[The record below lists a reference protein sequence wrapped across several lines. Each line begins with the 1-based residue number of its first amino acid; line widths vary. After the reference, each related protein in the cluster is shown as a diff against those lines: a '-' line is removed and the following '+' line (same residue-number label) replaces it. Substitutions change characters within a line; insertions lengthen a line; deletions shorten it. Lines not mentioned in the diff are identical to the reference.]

1 MKSMI
6 KILVRYV
13 ASAAAVALI
22 LLILNLAVLIV
33 WTVQASGMQTTEYHI
48 SEIADSLTKQEDSFV
63 LSETGKEAILEG
75 YHWAMLLNDNGTVIW
90 NENLPEDLPRSYTV
104 SDVASF
110 SRWYLYDYPVHV
122 WQHSEGLL
130 VLGSA
135 KNSAWKQGMEIPEI
149 VMKNV
154 STWFFGVLILNSIAA
169 VILALLFGT
178 RLLRSLRP
186 LVKGI
191 EDMAEKQPV
200 ALLTGGLLGDLATK
214 LNQTSA
220 QLQRQEVVLQKR
232 DNARTTWVAGV
243 SHDIRTPLSIVMGY
257 ASQLEDNPHLPQ
269 AEREQ
274 ARIIRRQSEKIKAL
288 VSDLNLAS
296 KLEYDMQPLRPTSI
310 NMAALVRGV
319 VVDFLNSGLD
329 DSYSIDLNV
338 ENDAQQAVLIGDEK
352 LLRRA
357 VSNLMDNSIRH
368 NPDGC
373 TVTVT
378 VTATVTV
385 TVTVTV
391 DKSSTNCSITVS
403 DNGAGIPPEVL
414 ENLNNPKNPA
424 ELRSH
429 GLGLTIVR
437 QITKAHGGTSE
448 FKNLSGDG
456 CLVVLRLP
464 IIAAKPEALLEMTK

>member
-6 KILVRYV
+6 KILLRYV

-22 LLILNLAVLIV
+22 LLILNLAVLIA
-33 WTVQASGMQTTEYHI
+33 WTVQASGMKTTEYHI
-48 SEIADSLTKQEDSFV
+48 SEITDSLTKQTDSFV
-63 LSETGKEAILEG
+63 LSETGKEAILER
-75 YHWAMLLNDNGTVIW
+75 YQWAMLLNDNGTVIW
-90 NENLPEDLPRSYTV
+90 SENLPEDLPRSYTV

-110 SRWYLYDYPVHV
+110 TRWYLRDYPVHV
-122 WQHSEGLL
+122 WRHPEGLL

-135 KNSAWKQGMEIPEI
+135 KNSAWKQGMEMPEI

-154 STWFFGVLILNSIAA
+154 PTWFFGVLILNSIAA

-191 EDMAEKQPV
+191 EDMAEKQPIS
-200 ALLTGGLLGDLATK
+200 LLTGGLLDDLATK

-220 QLQRQEVVLQKR
+220 QLQRQEAVLQKR

-243 SHDIRTPLSIVMGY
+243 SHDIRTPLSVVMGY

-329 DSYSIDLNV
+329 DNYSIDLNV

-357 VSNLMDNSIRH
+357 VSNLMANSIRH

-373 TVTVT
+373 
-378 VTATVTV
+378 

-414 ENLNNPKNPA
+414 ETLNNRKNPA

-437 QITKAHGGTSE
+437 QITKVHSGTSE
-448 FKNLSGDG
+448 FENLSGGG

-464 IIAAKPEALLEMTK
+464 IIAKPEVFLEITK